1 MFNIL
6 IATVG
11 MSSSLFYYLIRSYL
25 TPHSDSSVMFADCNI
40 NKIKTSLQA
49 QNNINRV
56 LYHLLKCGCYI
67 FNFQPVGRQCDQ
79 MSLT

>member
-1 MFNIL
+1 MYCIQINNILFNTL

-49 QNNINRV
+49 QILIGYISLAKMWL
-56 LYHLLKCGCYI
+56 LYLI
-67 FNFQPVGRQCDQ
+67 S
-79 MSLT
+79 SL